1 MGPHDDKPG
10 SEDTPRVFKKE
21 GQEEGRSP
29 AEGPVEGKKQRP
41 KVSLI
46 AAVVV
51 NVITVITVAIV
62 IIAILLP
69 GYRRS
74 FTMERA
80 VKDAD
85 EVLIVVKTSQGA
97 IAGNKT
103 DFIEAQSGLENALQ
117 ELVNPDGDNVWA
129 YVRDNYPNREW
140 VEEFLPDSLQQW
152 FKDIYPMVVVEVQE
166 QPDTPS
172 PEEGGEE
179 QPPG

>member
-1 MGPHDDKPG
+1 MGPSGEKPG
-10 SEDTPRVFKKE
+10 SEETPKVFKKE
-21 GQEEGRSP
+21 GQG
-29 AEGPVEGKKQRP
+29 EGPPPADTSVEGKKQRP

-46 AAVVV
+46 AAIVV
-51 NVITVITVAIV
+51 NVITVITVAII

-74 FTMERA
+74 FTIERA
-80 VKDAD
+80 TKNAD

-97 IAGNKT
+97 IEGNKT

-117 ELVNPDGDNVWA
+117 ELVNPDRDSVWA

-166 QPDTPS
+166 QPDAPP
-172 PEEGGEE
+172 PEESTEG